1 MGSSEVVTVTDPHT
15 CGMGVAVGVFEG
27 KWKSFIMWVL
37 ADGPRRFG
45 ETRRLVTGISE
56 KVLTQQLRELR
67 ADGIVHRKDYD
78 EVPPRV
84 EYSLTEQGRR
94 LYELLELLSAWGRD
108 HLTAK
113 ADSVTDEG
121 LGAPPPDSPTAGS

>member
-1 MGSSEVVTVTDPHT
+1 MADSRLVTVTDPHT

-27 KWKSFIMWVL
+27 KWKAFIMWVL

-56 KVLTQQLRELR
+56 KVLTQQLRELE
-67 ADGIVHRKDYD
+67 ADGIVRREDHD

-84 EYSLTEQGRR
+84 EYSLTAHGQR
-94 LYELLELLSAWGRD
+94 LYGLLELLDAWGQD
-108 HLTAK
+108 HLAVRS
-113 ADSVTDEG
+113 ASESDEG
-121 LGAPPPDSPTAGS
+121 LGAPLTESPRIAS